1 MSLYLDLAN
10 DVIGADVT
18 GGTPAAAAAP
28 AAKPR
33 PKSIPSDG
41 IGEPCNPAHPAP
53 WVRQINGVSGIFG

>member
-1 MSLYLDLAN
+1 MDLAN

-53 WVRQINGVSGIFG
+53 WAGLRAVAQ